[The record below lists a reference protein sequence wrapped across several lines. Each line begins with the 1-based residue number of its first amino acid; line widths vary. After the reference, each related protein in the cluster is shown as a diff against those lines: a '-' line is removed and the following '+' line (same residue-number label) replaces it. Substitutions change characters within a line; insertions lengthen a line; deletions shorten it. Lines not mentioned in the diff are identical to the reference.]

1 MNLANKLTILRM
13 LLAFVFMVCFSLNG
27 LVAKILSLVVFTLAA
42 LTDLFDGTIAR
53 KRNMI
58 TDFGKLMD
66 PIADKILVLS
76 AFAAF
81 LWMQLI
87 KDWMFMIIISRDILV
102 TSLRLFALNKG
113 KVLSAGKYGKGKTV
127 SQMVVIFLILAFVIF
142 KEVMKNFSTWNP
154 TWETWFKQ
162 GIYYSMLIIVVL
174 TVHSGF
180 SYFWNNRKIIT
191 NT

>member
-27 LVAKILSLVVFTLAA
+27 LVAKSLSLIIFTLAA

-113 KVLSAGKYGKGKTV
+113 KVLSAGRYGKGKTV
-127 SQMVVIFLILAFVIF
+127 SQMIVIFLILAFVVF
-142 KEVMKNFSTWNP
+142 KEAMKNFSTWNP

-162 GIYYSMLIIVVL
+162 GIYYSMLVIVIL

-180 SYFWNNRKIIT
+180 SYLWNNRKIIA
-191 NT
+191 NI